1 MRSSSYGT
9 GSGSKSSKSF
19 KSKTSTQDE
28 NTISTNINN
37 NNERLIKSFK
47 DYQLILDSLR
57 DDFNKKWKVTKVKQ
71 DATLNDFDVLR
82 TLGMGAF
89 GRVKLIKNKQTSVYY
104 AMKILDK
111 RKIVKTKQ
119 VEHTR
124 NEKRVLQS
132 INYPFVVTLKYFFK
146 DNSYLY
152 MVLPFINGGELF
164 SYLRRKGK
172 FTEKLSKFYAAQVLL
187 TLEYLHYCGLVYRDL
202 KPENILISSD
212 GYLKITDFGFC
223 KLIQARTWTLCGT
236 PEYIAPEIILS
247 KGYGKSVDWWSFGV
261 LIYEMTAGYAP
272 FYSKDPMKIYEKIVS
287 GKFKFPAH
295 FSDDLKD
302 IINNLLQVDLTRRYG
317 NLKDGVLD
325 IKNHVWF
332 RATDWDNIYNK
343 KLKAS
348 YIPVCKNEGDASNF
362 DFYNENSM
370 VIESKDLFAKEFADF

>member
-9 GSGSKSSKSF
+9 GSGSKSLKSKS
-19 KSKTSTQDE
+19 STQDE

-37 NNERLIKSFK
+37 NNERLIKSLK
-47 DYQLILDSLR
+47 DYQLVLDSLK

-71 DATLNDFDVLR
+71 DATLNDFDILR

-89 GRVKLIKNKQTSVYY
+89 GRVKLIKHKETSLYY

-146 DNSYLY
+146 DNSFLY

-287 GKFKFPAH
+287 GRFKFPAH

-332 RATDWDNIYNK
+332 RSTDWDNIYNK

-348 YIPVCKNEGDASNF
+348 YIPVCKNDGDASNF